1 MPTLSDPRVATE
13 LEISL
18 PDHEGNRTGSK
29 GPVAPIDPPREIS
42 ELDPDRSATPVS
54 AAQLFTYFAMFWI
67 VVLFSTMAV
76 VLESRWAHSE
86 DWMAIPLPRALYV
99 NTLLLLASSVS
110 MEFAR
115 RSVRARGATNDAEPC
130 ARWIFVTAMLG
141 AAFLAGQIFAWQE
154 FGLQGVRVASHPGGF
169 FFYLITGAHGALL
182 LVGLALLA
190 RVGIAIRAAGQN
202 ARRQSLVGTV
212 GLYWHFLSVLW
223 LFLFGL
229 LISTVQ

>member
-1 MPTLSDPRVATE
+1 MPTLSVPRVATE

-18 PDHEGNRTGSK
+18 PVRDRNRTGSG
-29 GPVAPIDPPREIS
+29 GPVGPIDPPRETS
-42 ELDPDRSATPVS
+42 KLDPDRSATPVS
-54 AAQLFTYFAMFWI
+54 AARLFTYFAMFWI
-67 VVLFSTMAV
+67 VALFSTMAV
-76 VLESRWAHSE
+76 VLESRWAHSK
-86 DWMAIPLPRALYV
+86 DWIAIPLPRALYV

-115 RSVRARGATNDAEPC
+115 RSLRARGATNDAKWC

-154 FGLQGVRVASHPGGF
+154 FALPGVRVASNPGGF

-182 LVGLALLA
+182 LVGLVFLA
-190 RVGIAIRAAGQN
+190 SVGTAIRSAGQN
-202 ARRQSLVGTV
+202 DRRQSAVGTV

-223 LFLFGL
+223 LFLFAL

>member
-18 PDHEGNRTGSK
+18 PVRDRNRTGSG
-29 GPVAPIDPPREIS
+29 GPVGPIDPPRETS
-42 ELDPDRSATPVS
+42 KLDPDRSATPVS
-54 AAQLFTYFAMFWI
+54 AARLFTYFAMFWI
-67 VVLFSTMAV
+67 VALFSTMAV
-76 VLESRWAHSE
+76 VLESRWAHSK
-86 DWMAIPLPRALYV
+86 DWIAIPLPRALYV

-115 RSVRARGATNDAEPC
+115 RSLRARGATNDAKWC

-154 FGLQGVRVASHPGGF
+154 FGLQGVRVASNPGGF

-182 LVGLALLA
+182 LVGVVFLAS
-190 RVGIAIRAAGQN
+190 VGTAIRSAGQN
-202 ARRQSLVGTV
+202 DRRQSAVGTV

-223 LFLFGL
+223 LFLFAL

>member
-18 PDHEGNRTGSK
+18 PVRDRNRTGSG
-29 GPVAPIDPPREIS
+29 GPVGPIDPPRETS
-42 ELDPDRSATPVS
+42 KLDPDRSATPVS
-54 AAQLFTYFAMFWI
+54 AARLFTYFAMFWI
-67 VVLFSTMAV
+67 VALFSTMAV
-76 VLESRWAHSE
+76 VLESRWAHSK
-86 DWMAIPLPRALYV
+86 DWIAIPLPRALYV

-115 RSVRARGATNDAEPC
+115 RSLRARGATNDAKWC

-154 FGLQGVRVASHPGGF
+154 FALPGVRVASNPGGF

-182 LVGLALLA
+182 LVGVVFLAS
-190 RVGIAIRAAGQN
+190 VGTAIRSAGQDD
-202 ARRQSLVGTV
+202 RRQSAVGTV

-223 LFLFGL
+223 LFLFAL

>member
-18 PDHEGNRTGSK
+18 PVRDRNRTGSG
-29 GPVAPIDPPREIS
+29 GPVGPIDPPRETS
-42 ELDPDRSATPVS
+42 KLDPDRSATPVS
-54 AAQLFTYFAMFWI
+54 AARLFTYFAMFWI
-67 VVLFSTMAV
+67 VALFSTMAV
-76 VLESRWAHSE
+76 VLESRWAHSK
-86 DWMAIPLPRALYV
+86 DWIAIPLPRALYV

-115 RSVRARGATNDAEPC
+115 RSLRARGATNDAKWC

-154 FGLQGVRVASHPGGF
+154 FALPGVRVASNPGGF

-182 LVGLALLA
+182 LVGLVFLA
-190 RVGIAIRAAGQN
+190 SVGTAIRSAGQN
-202 ARRQSLVGTV
+202 DRRQSAVGTV

-223 LFLFGL
+223 LFLFAL